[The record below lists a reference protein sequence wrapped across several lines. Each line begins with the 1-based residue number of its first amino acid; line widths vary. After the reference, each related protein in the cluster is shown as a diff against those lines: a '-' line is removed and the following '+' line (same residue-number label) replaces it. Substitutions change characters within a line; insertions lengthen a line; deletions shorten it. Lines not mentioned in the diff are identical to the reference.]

1 MKDLG
6 KLRSVGPGG
15 ESEEMDGRRR
25 RSQDSRARIVAA
37 MLDLVREG
45 DVSPGAE
52 IVAARAEVG
61 LRTVFRH
68 FKDMDSLYGEMSHAI
83 EGELT
88 SVAARPLLSET
99 AHERVLELV
108 ERRSE
113 GFEKIAPFKHA
124 AAAHRH
130 QSPFLA
136 ASQVRLVTQSREILQ
151 RLAPPEVAADPTK
164 IEALDLLLSFEAWQ
178 RLRREQGLTPAQ
190 AREVLAAAVTRILAD
205 SEAA

>member
-113 GFEKIAPFKHA
+113 GFEKIAPFK
-124 AAAHRH
+124 
-130 QSPFLA
+130 
-136 ASQVRLVTQSREILQ
+136 REILQ